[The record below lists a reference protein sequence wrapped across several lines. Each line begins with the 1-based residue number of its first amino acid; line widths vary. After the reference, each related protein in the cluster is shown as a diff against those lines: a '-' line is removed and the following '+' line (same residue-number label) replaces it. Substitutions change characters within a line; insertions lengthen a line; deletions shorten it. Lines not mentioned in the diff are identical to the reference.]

1 MPRRAASYPSLPRK
15 KCRPAGSALIA
26 KLLVRISNHCD
37 PYFGSLYCSCAAY
50 GRKVDNESRRRH
62 PGAPSRR
69 RRAGRN
75 SCRTGH
81 LRLVDLCERLGL
93 AKSTTR
99 RLLVGL
105 VEVGLVSV
113 DSHGR
118 FALGER
124 LLGFGSVTGAH
135 IAAAFRPTVERVAR
149 ATDGETVDLSVLR
162 GQRMW
167 FVDQIESS
175 YRLRAVSAV
184 GLRFPLNG
192 TANGKA
198 ALAALDDADAEAALC
213 RLDPMV
219 AEGLRREIVEIRRT
233 GIAFDRNEHTP
244 GISAAA
250 IARRAL
256 GDNVIAISVPA
267 PTARFLEKEQRIIAA
282 LRAAADSPDWT
293 R

>member
-1 MPRRAASYPSLPRK
+1 MIRISVHYIAVVPPTEGKSTTNRDEGIQVLRRAVA
-15 KCRPAGSALIA
+15 ALDEIA
-26 KLLVRISNHCD
+26 AE
-37 PYFGSLYCSCAAY
+37 P
-50 GRKVDNESRRRH
+50 
-62 PGAPSRR
+62 
-69 RRAGRN
+69 
-75 SCRTGH
+75 GH

-124 LLGFGSVTGAH
+124 LLIRKCHRAH

>member
-1 MPRRAASYPSLPRK
+1 MLRRAVA
-15 KCRPAGSALIA
+15 ALDEIA
-26 KLLVRISNHCD
+26 AE
-37 PYFGSLYCSCAAY
+37 P
-50 GRKVDNESRRRH
+50 
-62 PGAPSRR
+62 
-69 RRAGRN
+69 
-75 SCRTGH
+75 GH

-213 RLDPMV
+213 RLDPK
-219 AEGLRREIVEIRRT
+219 GLRREIVEIRRT